1 MNANEHAAGHAEA
14 SRRTTES
21 WHRHAAVPTLNAQ
34 AAARATEAAGKSDA
48 LRRSADYRRSLPVN
62 GDAT

>member
-1 MNANEHAAGHAEA
+1 MNTTEHAQAHAETA
-14 SRRTTES
+14 RRTTES

-48 LRRSADYRRSLPVN
+48 LRRSADYRRSLPAN